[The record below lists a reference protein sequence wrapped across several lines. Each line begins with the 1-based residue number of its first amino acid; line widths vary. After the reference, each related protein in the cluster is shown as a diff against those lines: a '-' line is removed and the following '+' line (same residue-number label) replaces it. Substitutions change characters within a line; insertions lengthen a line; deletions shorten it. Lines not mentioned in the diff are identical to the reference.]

1 MKDYD
6 LDKEIL
12 EAIVKTKHL
21 SPTTALASITL
32 DLLKELHE
40 LKTQLK
46 KD

>member
-1 MKDYD
+1 MKNYE

-12 EAIVKTKHL
+12 EAILKTKHL

-32 DLLKELHE
+32 DLLKEIHE
-40 LKTQLK
+40 LKTQLN